1 MKPVFPLLL
10 LLSFLLAS
18 ATLLPPRHDFSGQYR
33 PHQPVAE
40 TRREGDSLRLF
51 VRFPAG
57 ALRVGQPLYV
67 AGWADYD
74 AKRPLWQDSVRHLR
88 RQRRQLADGTS
99 LVEFAVAASR
109 VSPGLVLSVQP
120 TAAPTEDAS
129 GEAWLEVTPQRL
141 QRAYLLTDSVGDPL
155 LRRYVRQGEA
165 FGVDHYGA
173 ERPFRAKQYNMEF
186 AAALPPMTNPATQ
199 PPRPRTLAV
208 RDTLPFRAGQLVRLR
223 QPGIYALQFGP
234 DEPQTGLLVA
244 ENQYPALTTAA
255 ELIEPL
261 IYLTS
266 SDERKRLYA
275 APDPKRAVDQFWL
288 GVAGQRQDIGRQLIR
303 TYYGRVAGANDLFSA
318 HKAGWMTDRGMLYVV
333 LGPPD
338 AVYRSGPEER
348 WVYHAPA
355 IASGT
360 YVFRAKPSTFAPD
373 NYELV
378 RRPEYEALWY
388 AAVEQWRKG
397 LIARPAR

>member
-1 MKPVFPLLL
+1 VRYVFLCAIFLAALLTQ
-10 LLSFLLAS
+10 A
-18 ATLLPPRHDFSGQYR
+18 AALPPRHDFSGQYR
-33 PHQPVAE
+33 PNHPVAE
-40 TRREGDSLRLF
+40 TRREADSLRIF

-57 ALRVGQPLYV
+57 SLLPGKPLFV
-67 AGWADYD
+67 AGWSDYD
-74 AKRPLWQDSVRHLR
+74 AKRPLWQDSVRHLAR
-88 RQRRQLADGTS
+88 RQRQQEDGAILVAFCLPANRVQAGQILS
-99 LVEFAVAASR
+99 L
-109 VSPGLVLSVQP
+109 QP
-120 TAAPTEDAS
+120 TATPTEDS
-129 GEAWLEVTPQRL
+129 YGEAWLEITPQRL
-141 QRAYLLTDSVGDPL
+141 QRAYILTDSVGDPL

-165 FGVDHYGA
+165 FGVDHYGT
-173 ERPFRAKQYNMEF
+173 EQPFRAKQYSMEF
-186 AAALPPMTNPATQ
+186 TAALPPMTNPATQ
-199 PPRPRTLAV
+199 PPKPRTLAV
-208 RDTLPFRAGQLVRLR
+208 RDTLQFRAGQLVRLR
-223 QPGIYALQFGP
+223 QGGIYALLVGSN
-234 DEPQTGLLVA
+234 EPTTGLLVS

-266 SDERKRLYA
+266 SDERKKLYSS
-275 APDPKRAVDQFWL
+275 PDPKRATDQFWL
-288 GVAGQRQDIGRQLIR
+288 NVANQQQAVGRQLIR
-303 TYYGRVAGANDLFSA
+303 TYYGRVADANDLFSA
-318 HKAGWMTDRGMLYVV
+318 HKGGWMTDRGMLYVV

-338 AVYRSGPEER
+338 AVYRKGSEER

-378 RRPEYEALWY
+378 RRPEYEMLWY